1 MTGIDVLRECR
12 CKGSKLL
19 PIVSDARREMPSRN
33 EYGEVNI
40 GWNAGVMDGNR
51 PYFAECWATDG
62 ITMLTVFISTK
73 GIEDM
78 PHAEIA
84 QKFADT
90 GYYIPRENAHKPTVM
105 EFTDTAGNGFFS
117 INIAVGNEDE
127 VFLDGAPILAPGV
140 LNEYLKNK

>member
-1 MTGIDVLRECR
+1 MTGIDVLKACDRS
-12 CKGSKLL
+12 GSDLL
-19 PIVSDARREMPSRN
+19 PIVADARREMPSRN

-90 GYYIPRENAHKPTVM
+90 GYYFPPPRKRP
-105 EFTDTAGNGFFS
+105 
-117 INIAVGNEDE
+117 
-127 VFLDGAPILAPGV
+127 
-140 LNEYLKNK
+140 